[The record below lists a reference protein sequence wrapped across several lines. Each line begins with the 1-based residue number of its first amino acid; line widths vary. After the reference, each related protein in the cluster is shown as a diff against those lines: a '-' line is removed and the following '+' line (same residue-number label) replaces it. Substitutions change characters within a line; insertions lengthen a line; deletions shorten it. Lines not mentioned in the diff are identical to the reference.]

1 MSHWKIFEV
10 KIFLSGCEW
19 QNQTC
24 GKLKYT
30 IVLHCGTIKQQYTY
44 LSQNLSW
51 ELNFNMKI
59 FQSMI
64 TLHQTMPFIKWEGQ
78 LYEGGVSTSLVRVFT
93 NLFWCGRVGGY
104 HLNIPP
110 ESDWVATVRNS
121 CSPHHIHIL
130 GEEGGERKCNSWWK
144 EGRREWSH
152 K

>member
-1 MSHWKIFEV
+1 MTKSNMRKI
-10 KIFLSGCEW
+10 KIHQE
-19 QNQTC
+19 
-24 GKLKYT
+24 
-30 IVLHCGTIKQQYTY
+30 LHCGTIKQQYTY

-59 FQSMI
+59 SQSMI

-110 ESDWVATVRNS
+110 ESDWVAMVRNS

-130 GEEGGERKCNSWWK
+130 GGGGRGNVTVD
-144 EGRREWSH
+144 GRREEGNGHISSLTSKSTH
-152 K
+152 AHSAFCC